1 MAISVLR
8 FWAWPDF
15 EPFEATGFFGPN
27 ADALIA
33 ISGNRVRIKAA
44 TDFALASE
52 SFLLSD
58 TLPVES
64 VKPLTTNLVNPWV
77 SMTREIARISL
88 FWATERI
95 DDPTAK
101 LTLSAGIGDLAA

>member
-1 MAISVLR
+1 VAISVLR

-77 SMTREIARISL
+77 SMTRATDRIS
-88 FWATERI
+88 FFCATERI

-101 LTLSAGIGDLAA
+101 FTFKAGIGRVAT

>member
-8 FWAWPDF
+8 FWAWPDL
-15 EPFEATGFFGPN
+15 EPFEATGLFGPN

-33 ISGNRVRIKAA
+33 IFGSNVRMKAA

-52 SFLLSD
+52 SFLLSE

-64 VKPLTTNLVNPWV
+64 VNPFTTNRVNPWV
-77 SMTREIARISL
+77 PITPEIARISL
-88 FWATERI
+88 F
-95 DDPTAK
+95 
-101 LTLSAGIGDLAA
+101 